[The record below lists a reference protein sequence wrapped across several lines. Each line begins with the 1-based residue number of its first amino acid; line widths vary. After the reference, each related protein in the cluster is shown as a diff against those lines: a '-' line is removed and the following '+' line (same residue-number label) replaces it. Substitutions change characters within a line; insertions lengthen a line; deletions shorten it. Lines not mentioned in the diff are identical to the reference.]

1 MAKKAAAKVEMM
13 VVGSKVKA
21 LIKSK
26 KCMTAGDTLE
36 ALNAKVACIVNA
48 ATERAKANKRS
59 TVRPQD
65 L

>member
-1 MAKKAAAKVEMM
+1 MAKKKAKLQL
-13 VVGSKVKA
+13 VVGTKVKE

-26 KCMTAGDTLE
+26 GCKTAGDTVD
-36 ALNAKVACIVNA
+36 ALNDKVACLVEEA
-48 ATERAKANKRS
+48 VERSKANKRS

>member
-1 MAKKAAAKVEMM
+1 MAKKAVAKQEML

-21 LIKSK
+21 LIKGR

-36 ALNAKVACIVNA
+36 ALNKKVAEVVVA